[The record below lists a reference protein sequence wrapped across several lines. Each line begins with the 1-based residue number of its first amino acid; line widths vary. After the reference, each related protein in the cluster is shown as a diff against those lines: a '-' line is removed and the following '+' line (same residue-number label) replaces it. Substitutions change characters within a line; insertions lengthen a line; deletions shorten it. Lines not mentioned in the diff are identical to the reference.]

1 VGIVNLQEQQY
12 LSTYSDDPGGTAWSA
27 WIGFATMMLS
37 LVGVF
42 QGIAGLTAIFKD
54 EVFVAKR
61 GLTVSIDYTAWG
73 WIHLGIAALL
83 IIAAVSLTGGGMYGR
98 IIGVFAAM
106 LSAVANL
113 VFLAASPV
121 WSVLMITIDV
131 FIIFAIVV
139 HGREAKVE

>member
-12 LSTYSDDPGGTAWSA
+12 LSTYNDDPGGTAWSA
-27 WIGFATMMLS
+27 WINFAAIMLG
-37 LVGVF
+37 LVAVF

-73 WIHLGIAALL
+73 WIHLGISALL
-83 IIAAVSLTGGGMYGR
+83 IIAAVSLMSGSMYGR

-106 LSAVANL
+106 VSAIGNL
-113 VFLAASPV
+113 VFLTASPV

-131 FIIFAIVV
+131 FVIYAIVV
-139 HGREAKVE
+139 HGREMKAE